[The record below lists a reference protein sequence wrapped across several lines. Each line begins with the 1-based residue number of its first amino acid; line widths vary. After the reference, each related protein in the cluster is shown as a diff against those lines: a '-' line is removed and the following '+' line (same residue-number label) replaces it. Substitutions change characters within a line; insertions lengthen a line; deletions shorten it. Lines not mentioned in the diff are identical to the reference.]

1 MSVKDIHIK
10 PIDSSRAHDFIKRE
24 HYSGK
29 SVQNSQLHLG
39 AFYHGSL
46 EGVMQFGPP
55 MDKGK
60 LINLVEDTD
69 WNEFMELNR
78 MAFTEKL
85 PQNSESYSLSIAFK
99 LFKKHAP
106 HVKWVVSFA
115 DAAQCGDGTIYRA
128 SNFQLTGIKETGNL
142 ARLPSG
148 DVIHKMTLE
157 SSPTSPRPELDGRS
171 YYDVTDGSYDFA
183 AYVKETDAERLAGYQ
198 LRYIYFIDNDYR
210 EKLTVPEI
218 PYERIDE
225 LGAGMYKGEKI
236 PISERKPDE

>member
-55 MDKGK
+55 MDREK
-60 LINLVEDTD
+60 LLGLVEGTG
-69 WNEFMELNR
+69 WNEMMELNR
-78 MAFTEKL
+78 MAFTEAL
-85 PQNSESYSLSIAFK
+85 PKNSGSRCLSIAFK

-115 DAAQCGDGTIYRA
+115 DATQCGDGAMYRA
-128 SNFQLTGIKETGNL
+128 SNFVLTGITENKTLLQLPDGETV
-142 ARLPSG
+142 A
-148 DVIHKMTLE
+148 DMTLTAH
-157 SSPTSPRPELDGRS
+157 SDDPRPELDGRS
-171 YYDVTDGSYDFA
+171 FAEVTGGSCKMSVF
-183 AYVKETDAERLAGYQ
+183 KEETGAEYIPGYQ

-210 EKLTVPEI
+210 DKLTVEEI
-218 PYERIDE
+218 PFDRIDE
-225 LGAGMYKGEKI
+225 IGAGMYRGEKI
-236 PISERKPDE
+236 PVADRKPN